1 MVYLGIMGPQDTV
14 DQLLDVMEDL
24 VFRRWHND
32 IHLTLLGFGDCLED
46 LRQDASRRGLD
57 EYVTFTG
64 RVGPAE
70 IADYLSAADIGL
82 GPDLRTPLNDVST
95 MNKTLEYM
103 AYCLPAVAYD
113 LAEVRQLVGD
123 AAVLVPS
130 GDTRQFADEVELLLA
145 DPDRRVRMGM
155 MARDRVTRMWDWR
168 PQSVEY
174 VDVFDRLSDYAL
186 GIPGGAK
193 ELARSSMPMSED
205 HVPGRTYIDLE
216 DPAELAHYLRDRG
229 TVRPGR
235 ATA

>member
-1 MVYLGIMGPQDTV
+1 
-14 DQLLDVMEDL
+14 
-24 VFRRWHND
+24 
-32 IHLTLLGFGDCLED
+32 
-46 LRQDASRRGLD
+46 
-57 EYVTFTG
+57 
-64 RVGPAE
+64 
-70 IADYLSAADIGL
+70 
-82 GPDLRTPLNDVST
+82 
-95 MNKTLEYM
+95 M
-103 AYCLPAVAYD
+103 AYCLPAVAYER
-113 LAEVRQLVGD
+113 AEVRQFVGD

-130 GDTRQFADEVELLLA
+130 GDTRQFADEVEVLLA
-145 DPDRRVRMGM
+145 DPDRRVPMGM
-155 MARDRVTRMWDWR
+155 MARGRVTRMWDWR

-205 HVPGRTYIDLE
+205 HVTGRTYIDLK